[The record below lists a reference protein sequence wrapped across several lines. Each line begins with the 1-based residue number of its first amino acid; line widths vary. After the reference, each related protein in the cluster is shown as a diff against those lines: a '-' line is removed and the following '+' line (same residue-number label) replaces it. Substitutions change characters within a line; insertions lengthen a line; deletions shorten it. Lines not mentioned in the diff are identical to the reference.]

1 MTYQTNT
8 PQDFA
13 QNEDEISLLDLA
25 TVIVENLKLLILGP
39 LAAGLLALGY
49 SFLITPTF
57 TAKTTMIPPG
67 QSSGGGAAA
76 LLGQLGGLG
85 ALAGGAAGIKSPVD
99 QYLAYLESNILRDE
113 LIEKFKLRERYG
125 AKYQQSARDTLR
137 GTVKAAADKKSGL
150 ISIEVS
156 DTDPQFA
163 ANLANAYVQALSHLI
178 GELALKEAK
187 VKREL
192 LEKQITEATQ
202 KTYQSPMIREAV
214 IQSLIREYETARIDE
229 RRDSPFLA
237 QVDVAEVPELKAEPK
252 KAKIAI
258 ITTLVVGFLLLL
270 FIFIRK
276 ALHNAE
282 NTPESKEKMNKLKI
296 LFKGQFNLKSLN
308 LK

>member
-1 MTYQTNT
+1 MTDQTNT
-8 PQDFA
+8 TQDFA
-13 QNEDEISLLDLA
+13 QDEDEISLLDLL

-39 LAAGLLALGY
+39 LAAGILALGV

-99 QYLAYLESNILRDE
+99 QYLAYLESNTLRDE
-113 LIEKFKLRERYG
+113 LIEKFKLRERYE
-125 AKYQQSARDTLR
+125 AKYQQDARKTLKEN
-137 GTVKAAADKKSGL
+137 VKAVADKKSGL
-150 ISIEVS
+150 ITIEVS
-156 DTDPQFA
+156 DKDPKFA

-237 QVDVAEVPELKAEPK
+237 QVDVAEVPELKAKPK
-252 KAKIAI
+252 KALIAVN
-258 ITTLVVGFLLLL
+258 TTLVIGFLLLL

-276 ALHNAE
+276 ALQNSDK
-282 NTPESKEKMNKLKI
+282 NPESKEKINKLKV
-296 LFKGQFNLKSLN
+296 LFKRQFNLKP
-308 LK
+308 LKLK

>member
-1 MTYQTNT
+1 MTDQTNT
-8 PQDFA
+8 QQDFV
-13 QNEDEISLLDLA
+13 QDEDEISLLDLA

-67 QSSGGGAAA
+67 QSSGSGAAA

-99 QYLAYLESNILRDE
+99 QYLAYLESNTLRDE
-113 LIEKFKLRERYG
+113 LIEKFKLRERYE
-125 AKYQQSARDTLR
+125 AKYQQSARNALKAN
-137 GTVKAAADKKSGL
+137 VKAVADKKSGL
-150 ISIEVS
+150 ITIEVS
-156 DTDPQFA
+156 DKDPQFA

-229 RRDSPFLA
+229 RRESPFLA
-237 QVDVAEVPELKAEPK
+237 QVDVAEVPELKAKPK
-252 KAKIAI
+252 KALIAV
-258 ITTLVVGFLLLL
+258 ITTLAVGFLLLL
-270 FIFIRK
+270 FVFIRK
-276 ALHNAE
+276 ALQNAD
-282 NTPESKEKMNKLKI
+282 NDPESKEKINKLKV
-296 LFKGQFNLKSLN
+296 LFKGQLN
-308 LK
+308 LRSLSSK

>member
-1 MTYQTNT
+1 MTDQTNT
-8 PQDFA
+8 YQDFA
-13 QNEDEISLLDLA
+13 QEDEISFLDLA

-39 LAAGLLALGY
+39 LAAGILALGV

-67 QSSGGGAAA
+67 QSNGNGATA

-85 ALAGGAAGIKSPVD
+85 ALAGGAAGIKSPAD
-99 QYLAYLESNILRDE
+99 QYLAYLESNTLRDE
-113 LIEKFKLRERYG
+113 LIEKFKLRERYK
-125 AKYQQSARDTLR
+125 AKYQQSARDALK
-137 GTVKAAADKKSGL
+137 GSVKATADKKSGL
-150 ISIEVS
+150 ITIEVS
-156 DTDPQFA
+156 DKDPQFA

-187 VKREL
+187 VKREI

-237 QVDVAEVPELKAEPK
+237 QVDVAEIPELKAKPK
-252 KAKIAI
+252 KALIAVV
-258 ITTLVVGFLLLL
+258 TTLAVGFLLLL
-270 FIFIRK
+270 FVFIRS
-276 ALHNAE
+276 ALRNAGQD
-282 NTPESKEKMNKLKI
+282 PESREKLSVLKKI
-296 LFKGQFNLKSLN
+296 FKQQMSFRS
-308 LK
+308 

>member
-1 MTYQTNT
+1 MTDPTNT
-8 PQDFA
+8 QQDFVKD
-13 QNEDEISLLDLA
+13 EDEISLLDLA

-39 LAAGLLALGY
+39 LAAGLLALAY

-57 TAKTTMIPPG
+57 TARTTMIPPG

-85 ALAGGAAGIKSPVD
+85 ALAGGAVGIKSPAD
-99 QYLAYLESNILRDE
+99 QYLAYLESNTLRDE
-113 LIEKFKLRERYG
+113 LIKKFKLRERYE
-125 AKYQQSARDTLR
+125 AKYQQNARNSLKAN
-137 GTVKAAADKKSGL
+137 VKVLADKKSGL
-150 ISIEVS
+150 ITIEVS
-156 DTDPQFA
+156 DKDPQFA

-237 QVDVAEVPELKAEPK
+237 QVDIAEVPELKAKPQ
-252 KAKIAI
+252 KALIAI
-258 ITTLVVGFLLLL
+258 ITTLAVGFLLLL
-270 FIFIRK
+270 FVFIRK
-276 ALHNAE
+276 ALQNAD
-282 NTPESKEKMNKLKI
+282 NNPESKEKISKLKI
-296 LFKGQFNLKSLN
+296 LFKRQLN
-308 LK
+308 LRSERIK